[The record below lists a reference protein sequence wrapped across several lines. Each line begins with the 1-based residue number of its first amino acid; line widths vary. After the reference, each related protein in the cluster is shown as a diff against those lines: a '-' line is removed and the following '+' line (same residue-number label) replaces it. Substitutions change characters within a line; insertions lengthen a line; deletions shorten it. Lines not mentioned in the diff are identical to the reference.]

1 VRRHEIDVVSLAAGL
16 LFLGVAGVH
25 MVAGATNTD
34 LNLRW
39 MVPLVLVLL
48 GVVGMLGAVRG
59 RREPN
64 DMPATVAEPLSTTVA
79 EPLSTTV
86 AEPLSTVPGEPESD
100 SVAEPVSASAAE
112 PEVAEEVDESSA
124 KQ

>member
-1 VRRHEIDVVSLAAGL
+1 MRRHEIDVVSLAAGL

-25 MVAGATNTD
+25 LVAGATDTD

-39 MVPLVLVLL
+39 MVPLLLVLL

-64 DMPATVAEPLSTTVA
+64 DEPATVAEPASAAVT
-79 EPLSTTV
+79 EPLSG
-86 AEPLSTVPGEPESD
+86 AAP
-100 SVAEPVSASAAE
+100 EPVSASAAE

-124 KQ
+124 K